1 MLYVRSDAPPHP
13 PCATRH
19 VGFELGLLAVV
30 VACNFEPGGSGGG
43 ASYGALMWGIWLVAA
58 SLLAAPFWFNPLRW
72 EQGSTSCR
80 GRERGDCCYLFPPD
94 PLCCFLQ
101 WEKKTHT
108 CVRPSFSSFNLAVA
122 RQDWRQWRLWLKGE
136 MDQEVQA
143 SWHTWNR

>member
-58 SLLAAPFWFNPLRW
+58 SLLAAPFWFNPLR
-72 EQGSTSCR
+72 
-80 GRERGDCCYLFPPD
+80 
-94 PLCCFLQ
+94 
-101 WEKKTHT
+101 
-108 CVRPSFSSFNLAVA
+108 
-122 RQDWRQWRLWLKGE
+122 
-136 MDQEVQA
+136 
-143 SWHTWNR
+143 